1 MVADKTKKSGMSQ
14 LPGIIF
20 PKQVDS
26 EGSDPNNFFCQS
38 CELCFSC
45 EIDFL
50 NHIEPEIVHEASE
63 FGELK
68 SRICKECKK
77 LFPTHRAMR
86 QHFGKTHS
94 KPKKIKC
101 KICNRKFKNSYA
113 VKYHKRQVHEKTTL
127 VKCENCEKTLYNKF
141 RLKEHLK
148 TCFKSSEQV
157 SISVDRT

>member
-1 MVADKTKKSGMSQ
+1 MIKLPSII
-14 LPGIIF
+14 LPG
-20 PKQVDS
+20 QVFS
-26 EGSDPNNFFCQS
+26 EQSDPRNFFCKS
-38 CELCFSC
+38 CELAFTK

-50 NHIEPEIVHEASE
+50 NHIEPEIDHEVSDLGA
-63 FGELK
+63 LK

-86 QHFGKTHS
+86 QHSGKAHS

-101 KICNRKFKNSYA
+101 KICYRKFKNIYA
-113 VKYHKRQVHEKTTL
+113 LKYHKRQVHDKATL

-148 TCFKSSEQV
+148 TCIKSEEQ
-157 SISVDRT
+157 ISL